1 MFNLWFVSS
10 HLNNLIYPMVLWL
23 ALFSGMV
30 DLILSFCILHY
41 FPPSVVSFFMIGC
54 FFICVFWAFFCLNC
68 LFPPYLF
75 FFFLWDFS
83 LFLSTSLSP
92 PLHLSSSYLL
102 PPSPSPPYECHFSP
116 FLPLL
121 FTHTHASGRGMVQV
135 HEGRIELVP
144 SRQGTACFMCVIE
157 NANAHAQE
165 HWLFSQFFCWR
176 ICMENIK
183 SHCGR
188 LDPDHFQ
195 QQSHESTRGSLRQII
210 LLHPYFE
217 HVCFQGGE
225 SLRETQPIFKH
236 FHRGDFSNCTQRG
249 VHCVLQQHS

>member
-1 MFNLWFVSS
+1 MVSS
-10 HLNNLIYPMVLWL
+10 FQWDGWFNFVFLHFT
-23 ALFSGMV
+23 LFSSLCCLFLH
-30 DLILSFCILHY
+30 DWLLLHLCLLSFFLFELP
-41 FPPSVVSFFMIGC
+41 FPSLS
-54 FFICVFWAFFCLNC
+54 
-68 LFPPYLF
+68 LF